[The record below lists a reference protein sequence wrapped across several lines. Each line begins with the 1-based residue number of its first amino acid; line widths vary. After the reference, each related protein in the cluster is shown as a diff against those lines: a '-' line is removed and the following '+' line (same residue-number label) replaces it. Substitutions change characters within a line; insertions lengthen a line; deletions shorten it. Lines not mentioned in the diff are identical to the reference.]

1 MTNLDNTCLFLSTG
15 TGEAPHNAMIVD
27 LLRKGHNGQIVSLVS
42 VRNTKDLGYLQKHR
56 ELEKRYPNYS
66 YIALPTR
73 EKDIPKRYI
82 QDLIRDR
89 ILESDYSINLDPEN
103 SHVFLCGNP
112 SMIGLPVK
120 DEESGNL
127 VFDKDK
133 TQGVIELLIERGF
146 KLDER
151 KNLGNIHVEEY
162 W

>member
-1 MTNLDNTCLFLSTG
+1 
-15 TGEAPHNAMIVD
+15 
-27 LLRKGHNGQIVSLVS
+27 
-42 VRNTKDLGYLQKHR
+42 
-56 ELEKRYPNYS
+56 
-66 YIALPTR
+66 
-73 EKDIPKRYI
+73 
-82 QDLIRDR
+82 
-89 ILESDYSINLDPEN
+89 
-103 SHVFLCGNP
+103 
-112 SMIGLPVK
+112 MIGLPVK